1 MPAGWLAPAP
11 VRVAGDTKSVEA
23 PQTRRRKEGG
33 RRAEEARGATRARRA
48 PSQAS
53 VGVAGGGRK
62 RPATGSPT
70 PPPPPPPPPPQG
82 PCATDTVTDT
92 HKAGSEHP
100 GRQRTH
106 SADEKHH
113 ARERRTAADDG
124 GRQRT
129 PAKATRCSPR
139 DGGHARGSADSDA
152 RPRMGLT
159 QRLQRRSLNQWLWF
173 SREYLRPDSLS
184 RKIYV

>member
-1 MPAGWLAPAP
+1 MPAGWRAAAP
-11 VRVAGDTKSVEA
+11 VRVTGDTKSVEA

-33 RRAEEARGATRARRA
+33 RRAEEARGATRARRE

-62 RPATGSPT
+62 RPATGSP
-70 PPPPPPPPPPQG
+70 PPPPPHR
-82 PCATDTVTDT
+82 PCAMDTVTDT

-106 SADEKHH
+106 SADETHH
-113 ARERRTAADDG
+113 ARKRRTAADDG

-139 DGGHARGSADSDA
+139 DGGHALGSADSDA
-152 RPRMGLT
+152 RPRMGLI
-159 QRLQRRSLNQWLWF
+159 QRLQRRAWNQWLWF